1 MSRAG
6 ALYRRMIK
14 ALSYGF
20 FVAAF
25 IGVAD
30 AAEPFVIAEN
40 GAAKAVISVPA
51 GASAPVAAAAAELSS
66 YLGRMTGGTFETVT
80 AAAAGTAA
88 IRVGEPM
95 SGLRPE
101 EIVLAVKDG
110 SLSVTGE
117 GARGALYAAYRLLET
132 LGCGFWSPD
141 NETVPSCRS
150 LSLPADFAVR
160 DRPAFLFRQPYGNSA
175 TYGGKWRVKVGIN
188 GDMSAP
194 AIPAE
199 QGGHFQMDMSQGMM
213 GLPNAADFQAHS
225 NEWFAVRNGARIP
238 DQVCTQSEALRAEVL
253 RRVRALMAEEPD
265 RRYISLSL
273 PDNDQVCQC
282 EKCAKLAADEGVTA
296 LPLSVANFVAKSV
309 LTEYPD
315 LRILTLAY
323 WITFNPPKTMTCEPN
338 VGVVH
343 ALLDRNYATPPS
355 ESHKANL
362 RAWSALTGGEIWEWG
377 YNARFHAYPHPF
389 PCLDLI
395 GPELRTYRDL
405 GVKGVFMQTAY
416 GTLGD
421 FEDLRCWLFAK
432 LAWNPDADEWT
443 LIERWCDGAC
453 GAGATQV
460 KAWLRE
466 CMNIRARAGSF
477 GCYGLE
483 AGYLTAADLFKGLSL
498 FDAAAAAT
506 EGDKRANDE
515 VRKRRAGIL
524 ITMLPRYGEMKG
536 YATKNGLAFPS
547 EAALYEEVRSTAEEF
562 DMSWYGEKFDWNG
575 YLKRCAPPPDPSG
588 GAFIPK
594 GEISDPT
601 GEAEHLILL
610 AGLDFHP
617 VRYIGIYDFETRFSS
632 DLFGLMLLVR

>member
-1 MSRAG
+1 MTIRV
-6 ALYRRMIK
+6 
-14 ALSYGF
+14 
-20 FVAAF
+20 FVFLAAAF
-25 IGVAD
+25 VGVAD

-40 GAAKAVISVPA
+40 GAARAVISVPA

-66 YLGRMTGGTFETVT
+66 YLERMTGGTFETVT

-95 SGLRPE
+95 SGLGPE
-101 EIVLAVKDG
+101 ELVRAVKDG
-110 SLSVTGE
+110 SLTVTGE
-117 GARGALYAAYRLLET
+117 GARGTLYAVYRLLET

-141 NETVPSCRS
+141 NETVPSRKD

-194 AIPAE
+194 VIPVE

-213 GLPNAADFQAHS
+213 GLPNAADFQSYS
-225 NEWFAVRNGARIP
+225 NEWFAVRDGARVP

-296 LPLSVANFVAKSV
+296 LPLSVANFVARSV
-309 LTEYPD
+309 STEYPD

-343 ALLDRNYATPPS
+343 ALLDRNYALAPS
-355 ESHKANL
+355 ACSGHDDNL
-362 RAWSALTGGEIWEWG
+362 RVWKTLTSGEVWTWG
-377 YNARFHAYPHPF
+377 YNARFHAYPQPF
-389 PCLDLI
+389 PCIDLM
-395 GPELRTYRDL
+395 GPELRGYRDL
-405 GVKGVFMQTAY
+405 GVKGVFLQAAY
-416 GTLGD
+416 GSLGD

-432 LAWNPDADEWT
+432 LAWNPDADEWG
-443 LIERWCDGAC
+443 LIDRWCDGAC
-453 GAGATQV
+453 GAGAPQV

-466 CMNIRARAGSF
+466 MKAIRERAGSF

-483 AGYLTAADLFKGLSL
+483 ADYLTASDLFRALAL
-498 FDAAAAAT
+498 FDAADTAT
-506 EGDKRANDE
+506 KGDARTNDE

-524 ITMLPRYGEMKG
+524 ITMLPRVNGDVG
-536 YATKNGLAFPS
+536 AYARENKIVFPT
-547 EAALYEEVRSTAEEF
+547 EAQLYREVEALGREF

-575 YLKRCAPPPDPSG
+575 FLRRAQPKAW
-588 GAFIPK
+588 GA
-594 GEISDPT
+594 EDRT
-601 GEAEHLILL
+601 GDARYGADLTCIESFPVRAEAEAWL
-610 AGLDFHP
+610 AK
-617 VRYIGIYDFETRFSS
+617 RFRS
-632 DLFGLMLLVR
+632 DLPNGLLYLVR